1 MLLHLIHKFM
11 ILKKLE
17 FTQPGNIFLQVA
29 EFFKK
34 KPMDHQSSGIMIGRD
49 ENIQ

>member
-17 FTQPGNIFLQVA
+17 FTQPVNIFLQVA

-34 KPMDHQSSGIMIGRD
+34 TNGSPILWDHGRD